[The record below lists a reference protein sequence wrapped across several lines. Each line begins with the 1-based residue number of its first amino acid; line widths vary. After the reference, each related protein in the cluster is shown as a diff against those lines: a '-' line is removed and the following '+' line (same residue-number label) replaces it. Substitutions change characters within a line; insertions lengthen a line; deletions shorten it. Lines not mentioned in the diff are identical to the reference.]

1 MSFSTPSTPNKVS
14 LIFLIVIIAM
24 GSVGLLAT
32 DIYIPALPEMA
43 QYFNCTQP
51 EIQASFTVFLL
62 SLAACQLVYGVL
74 CDRFGRKL
82 ISILGLSLFVIASLF
97 CAFADSLGVFLFS
110 RIMQAIGG
118 GVGSVVTRA
127 IIANRFNRLDA
138 VKIFSTTFPIIGLS
152 AAIGPFI
159 GGYLTYFFNWRANF
173 FFLALFGMVALCL
186 VVFYL
191 EETKSEKKILLENME
206 KPGLFTTFRGY
217 KEVIRNPHFLGFA
230 FILCSGFAVF
240 RSYSAESPFVF
251 KSAGFAAE
259 EMGAFYFAL
268 SVAYIVGNLCA
279 KKLINQ
285 WQVESVLKLGFGF
298 FVFGGLCMLL
308 GSSYVS
314 LTPYAIIA
322 PMAIVVLGNGF
333 LFPTSSASAMT
344 SVATNFSGMA
354 SGLLGAL
361 QFITAAFCINC
372 VGRICQGD
380 ALSMSFFISVI
391 IGIGLLSFVFLA
403 SYRSQNIE
411 LSKDSVLTED

>member
-1 MSFSTPSTPNKVS
+1 MSKSTPNNVP
-14 LIFLIVIIAM
+14 LIFLVVIIAM

-82 ISILGLSLFVIASLF
+82 ISILGLSLFVIASIF

-110 RIMQAIGG
+110 RIVQAIGG

-127 IIANRFNRLDA
+127 IIADRFNRFDA

-173 FFLALFGMVALCL
+173 IFLALFGITTLCL
-186 VVFYL
+186 VLFCL
-191 EETKSEKKILLENME
+191 EETKTEKKIITQ
-206 KPGLFTTFRGY
+206 KPGLLATFRGY
-217 KEVIRNPHFLGFA
+217 KDVIGNLHFLGFA

-251 KSAGFAAE
+251 KSVGYAAE

-268 SVAYIVGNLCA
+268 SVAYIIGNLCA
-279 KKLINQ
+279 KKLINK

-298 FVFGGLCMLL
+298 FVFGGICMIF
-308 GSSYVS
+308 GSLYVS

-344 SVATNFSGMA
+344 SVPTNFSGMA

-361 QFITAAFCINC
+361 QFITAAFCINW
-372 VGRICQGD
+372 VGRLCQGN
-380 ALSMSFFISVI
+380 ALSMSLFIGVI
-391 IGIGLLSFVFLA
+391 IVIGLLSFIFLA

-411 LSKDSVLTED
+411 LSRDSVLTED